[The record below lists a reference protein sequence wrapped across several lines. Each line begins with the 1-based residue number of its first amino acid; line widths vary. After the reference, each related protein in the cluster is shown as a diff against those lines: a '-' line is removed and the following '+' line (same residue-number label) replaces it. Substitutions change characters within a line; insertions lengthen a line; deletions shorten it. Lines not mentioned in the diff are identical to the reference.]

1 MFDLEKSIADWRR
14 QMLAAGIKTPVPLE
28 ELEIHLR
35 EEIER
40 QKRLGVD
47 VPDAFEIS
55 TKKVGQAPELKM
67 EFRNASSP
75 IEMQFVNLAGVACAV
90 VAILFS
96 LWILFLFS
104 PEIGLMAELLGLAAV
119 ATTALGWRYLKTGDF
134 ILPAFC
140 IMAFSCVFVLP
151 MLENSYSTSGVKL
164 PQLIVSSLIFTGFL
178 RRNILI
184 ISMVVLP
191 ALFLLKWHSLWLP
204 RYRRLILRTVVFA
217 LNSAVLI
224 AMADMITLAVFA
236 GINLLPHAK

>member
-1 MFDLEKSIADWRR
+1 MFDLEQSIADWRR
-14 QMLAAGIKTPVPLE
+14 QMLAAGIKSPAPLE

-40 QKRLGVD
+40 QKRLGVGA
-47 VPDAFEIS
+47 PRAFEIS
-55 TKKVGQAPELKM
+55 TNKIGQASELKI
-67 EFRNASSP
+67 EFRKASAP
-75 IEMQFVNLAGVACAV
+75 IETQFVKLAGVACAV

-119 ATTALGWRYLKTGDF
+119 ATTAFGWRYLKAGGF

-140 IMAFSCVFVLP
+140 IWVFSCVFVLP
-151 MLENSYSTSGVKL
+151 KLEESYAASGVAL
-164 PQLIVSSLIFTGFL
+164 PQLVVSSLIFTDFL

-184 ISMVVLP
+184 VSMVVLS
-191 ALFLLKWHSLWLP
+191 ALVLLKWRSLWLS
-204 RYRRLILRTVVFA
+204 RYRRLILGTVVFV

-224 AMADMITLAVFA
+224 VMTAMVTLAVFA
-236 GINLLPHAK
+236 GTNLLHHAK